1 MSLKS
6 YLESLEIGD
15 AKIKLSS
22 EQIQG
27 ALKESGT
34 VVDTETAKIKTAM
47 QQEIDGYKTTISEL
61 KEQIDKAPKTDD
73 YETLKTKIAE
83 YEQKETERQEK
94 AEAEER
100 DRILTNNILEAIGE
114 KKFVNEYTKDSIVNE
129 VKKALKDTNNAG
141 KSAKDLFESITKD
154 RTDIFD
160 NPNKMTDMPGV
171 QQNDIGDKKLNDM
184 NTGIK
189 LNPIFRKF

>member
-6 YLESLEIGD
+6 YLESLEVGEN
-15 AKIKLSS
+15 KIKLSS

-94 AEAEER
+94 AKADEQ

-154 RTDIFD
+154 KTDIFD

-171 QQNDIGDKKLNDM
+171 QQNDIGDKNLNDM
-184 NTGIK
+184 STGIK